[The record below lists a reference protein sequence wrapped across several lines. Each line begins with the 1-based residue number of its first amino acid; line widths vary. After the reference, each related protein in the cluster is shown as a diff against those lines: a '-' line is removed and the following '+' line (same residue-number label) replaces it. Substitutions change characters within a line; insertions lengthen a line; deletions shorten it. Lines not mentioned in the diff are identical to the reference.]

1 MTLHDLPEL
10 NACLNTTAAALLV
23 AGWVNIRRR
32 RVAAHRA
39 CMLAALGAS
48 CLFLV
53 FYLVYHA
60 RVGSVRFPLQ
70 GGLRLLYFTILASH
84 TVLAAAIVPLV
95 LLTLRRALRGEYP
108 RHASLARW
116 TLPLWLYVSVSGV
129 AVYWLLYRVAGAVPG

>member
-1 MTLHDLPEL
+1 MTAHDLPGL
-10 NACLNTTAAALLV
+10 NACLNTTAAVLLV

-32 RVAAHRA
+32 RRAAHRA
-39 CMLAALGAS
+39 CMLAALAAS
-48 CLFLV
+48 GLFLV

-60 RVGSVRFPLQ
+60 QVGSVRFPLQ
-70 GGLRLLYFTILASH
+70 GWLRPVYFTILISH

-95 LLTLRRALRGEYP
+95 LVTLRRAFRAEYP
-108 RHASLARW
+108 RHALVARW